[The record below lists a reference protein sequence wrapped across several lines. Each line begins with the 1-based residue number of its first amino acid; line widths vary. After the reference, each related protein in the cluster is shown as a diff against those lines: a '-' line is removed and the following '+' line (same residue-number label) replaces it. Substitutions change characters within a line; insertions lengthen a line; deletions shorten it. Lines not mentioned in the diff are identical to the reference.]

1 MTNLS
6 EQTQQLSPPHE
17 RRPVTVGM
25 AVVLGLVSMAYPS
38 ALPSLGSYSVIF
50 SPGSPLLSS
59 VVTIIVVLA
68 LVQVITFFARR
79 YVGTG
84 GLLTYTYNPQRPF
97 AGLLVAASLIGG
109 YLAVIAAIVASAS
122 QYVVSILTKAGLDGV
137 ASPLAQAGIVAL
149 AGGFIGLVSYFG
161 IEASF
166 KLVAILGLAGMP
178 FFLWVTVQGGL
189 TVGLDFAPV
198 LGTDTFNSGS
208 ILLGIALALG
218 AFIGIDSVATL
229 ASDTANPRRNI
240 PRIMY
245 IVVLVGIP
253 VVLISLVFSAP
264 VVAQLGDQMTAGAA
278 SSISALAFASGLG
291 WMSVPLDVLG
301 LCATIAMGIT
311 MQNYAA
317 RFLAAGADVGLLPRF
332 LGRLSAK
339 RGNPTTAAVVLAI
352 VAVGVPVLVGL
363 VTAASPISLAIDVG
377 VQVQYAWSISYIVVC
392 VVAIWAIG
400 RKARQHW
407 GTLVCA
413 VVGLLGFAGLEVNTL
428 KDGFASTGSAQA
440 CVTVLVVFGIFAVF
454 VVSHLVRRGRSVDLA
469 AIDRVE

>member
-1 MTNLS
+1 MTDVS
-6 EQTQQLSPPHE
+6 EQTQQLSPSPE
-17 RRPVTVGM
+17 RRPVTVRM
-25 AVVLGLVSMAYPS
+25 AVVLGVVSMAYP
-38 ALPSLGSYSVIF
+38 AVLPSLGSYSVIF

-84 GLLTYTYNPQRPF
+84 GLLTYTYNPKRPF

-109 YLAVIAAIVASAS
+109 YLAVIAATVATAS
-122 QYVVSILTKAGLDGV
+122 QYVVSVLTKTGLDGV

-149 AGGFIGLVSYFG
+149 IGGFIGLGSYFG

-166 KLVAILGLAGMP
+166 KLVMILGLAGLP
-178 FFLWVTVQGGL
+178 FFLWVTIQGGL

-198 LGTDTFNSGS
+198 LGTDTFNSGP

-218 AFIGIDSVATL
+218 AFVGIDSVATL
-229 ASDTANPRRNI
+229 ASDTDNPRRNI
-240 PRIMY
+240 PRILY
-245 IVVLVGIP
+245 IVVLVGVP

-264 VVAQLGDQMTAGAA
+264 VVVQLGGQMTAGAA
-278 SSISALAFASGLG
+278 SSISALAFASGLD

-301 LCATIAMGIT
+301 LCATVAMGIT

-332 LGRLSAK
+332 LGRLSPK
-339 RGNPTTAAVVLAI
+339 RGNPTTAVVVLAI
-352 VAVGVPVLVGL
+352 VAVGVPVLIGL
-363 VTAASPISLAIDVG
+363 GTAASPIGLAISIG

-392 VVAIWAIG
+392 VVAIWAIAT
-400 RKARQHW
+400 KARRHR
-407 GTLVCA
+407 GTFLCA
-413 VVGLLGFAGLEVNTL
+413 VAGLLGFAGLEVNTL
-428 KDGFASTGSAQA
+428 KDGFASAGSTQA
-440 CVTVLVVFGIFAVF
+440 WVTVLIVFGIFAVF
-454 VVSHLVRRGRSVDLA
+454 LVSHLVRRGQSIDLA